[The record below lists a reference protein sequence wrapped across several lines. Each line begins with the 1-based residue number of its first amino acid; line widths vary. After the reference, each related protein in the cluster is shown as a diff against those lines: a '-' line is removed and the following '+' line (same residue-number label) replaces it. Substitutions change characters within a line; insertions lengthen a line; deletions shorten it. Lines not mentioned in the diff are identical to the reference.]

1 MADMCSRHDAPA
13 LEIAMPQTYYLGY
26 RSLFVTLTAW
36 AAIVM
41 AAVACAFGA
50 IQQAALAS
58 WAPALDAAVQ
68 AEPMPLISGM
78 MLSYLPW
85 VTGTGL
91 ILAVALL
98 VAAVGLLMRLE
109 WARRAFIG
117 LVVVAIA
124 ANLAS
129 LWLQHEFVQSLVDAT
144 LRDTPLPMGAVG
156 VFGGFATAA
165 KVLSG
170 VVTLGACGLLAWV
183 IRRLM
188 SPKVRQE
195 FVA

>member
-1 MADMCSRHDAPA
+1 
-13 LEIAMPQTYYLGY
+13 MPQTYYLGY

-36 AAIVM
+36 AAIVL

-50 IQQAALAS
+50 IQQASLAS
-58 WAPALDAAVQ
+58 LIPALDAAVQ
-68 AEPMPLISGM
+68 SEPMSLASGAL
-78 MLSYLPW
+78 LSYLPW
-85 VTGTGL
+85 VTGAGL

-98 VAAVGLLMRLE
+98 VAAVGLLMRHE

-144 LRDTPLPMGAVG
+144 MRDNPLPTNAAG

-165 KVLSG
+165 KLLSG
-170 VVTLGACGLLAWV
+170 VVTLVACALLTWV

>member
-1 MADMCSRHDAPA
+1 
-13 LEIAMPQTYYLGY
+13 MPQTYYLGY

-36 AAIVM
+36 AAIVL

-50 IQQAALAS
+50 IQQASLAS
-58 WAPALDAAVQ
+58 WTPVLDAAVQ
-68 AEPMPLISGM
+68 SEPMPLVSGTL
-78 MLSYLPW
+78 LSYLPW
-85 VTGTGL
+85 VTGAGL

-98 VAAVGLLMRLE
+98 VAAVGLLMRYE

-124 ANLAS
+124 ANLAG

-144 LRDTPLPMGAVG
+144 MRDTPLPIAAVG

-170 VVTLGACGLLAWV
+170 VVTLVACGLLAWV